1 MKPFRLTLT
10 SMMAVAS
17 MTVQAQMNDSISTDT
32 TMWYNQ
38 TQQLG
43 EVVVKSP
50 LPKVRT
56 NANGLKVI
64 IAGSELEKVGSSK
77 DLLKRLPT
85 VKNADDGVEIF
96 GRGAAEVYVNGHKL
110 YDMKE
115 LEQIPSDQILNVEII
130 SNPGARYAA
139 STKAVVRIK
148 TKRPQGE
155 GWGVRDELKA
165 YYNNAPGIKDQLDMN
180 YREGGLDV
188 SAMLRGTVE
197 NMKTEAY
204 EVMTIYNSGQ
214 RIEQTINQMVH
225 RVKNRDFGTRLQM
238 NYQFNENQSIG
249 ARYSYD
255 RTPFMKF
262 NINLPSYFTS
272 EGVPFQSSLSHILK
286 PVRNYAHTANMYYSG
301 KVKEWQIDANID
313 GVWNDSKTWNDTEE
327 CLEIMSFDSSA
338 NTSNLSKVSTFNH
351 AAANLFAGR
360 LTLEHPLWGG
370 SVSFGTEYDATR
382 RTETNI
388 NPVTS
393 DGDSKVNESIFALF
407 AEYKHQLFKKLS
419 TQIGLRFEIVN
430 SDFYELGKHQMSR
443 DYNDWFPSVG
453 LSMPVGKV
461 YMSANYGMDI
471 ARPAFANLTSDIIY
485 INNYSYQGGNPYLKP
500 TYTQN
505 LSLSASW
512 KWLYVMAS
520 YNRVKDD
527 IQIRNISYSDADP
540 MITLLHP
547 DNLPAFNRFTF
558 QAFASPTLFNIWH
571 PMWGAVVLG
580 QDYETQMADGSIKK
594 MNHPLG
600 QFMWN
605 NLVDLPH
612 GWRAGCDLMAMT
624 TGEYSTYRLHKPCVT
639 VALSLYKSFFHDK
652 LECRMNA
659 TDISAVRTQPITI
672 YSYRNLYVENTNH
685 PYYELTLTYKFNV
698 ANDKYKGRGAGD
710 KQKSRIK

>member
-1 MKPFRLTLT
+1 MKKIGFVL
-10 SMMAVAS
+10 SAMMLMATTT
-17 MTVQAQMNDSISTDT
+17 MNAQVNDSIPTDT
-32 TMWYNQ
+32 TMWFNQ

-77 DLLKRLPT
+77 DVLKRLPT
-85 VKNADDGVEIF
+85 VKSADEGVEIF
-96 GRGAAEVYVNGHKL
+96 GRGAAEVYVNGRKL

-155 GWGVRDELKA
+155 GWGVRNELKA
-165 YYNNAPGIKDQLDMN
+165 HYNNAPGVTDQMNVN

-188 SAMLRGTVE
+188 SAMLNGTMV
-197 NMKTEAY
+197 NMKSEAY
-204 EVMTIYNSGQ
+204 EVMEIYNGGQ
-214 RIEQTINQMVH
+214 RMEQTIDQMEN
-225 RVKNRDFGTRLQM
+225 RVKTRNFGTRLQV
-238 NYQFNENQSIG
+238 NYQFNEHHSIG
-249 ARYSYD
+249 VRYGFD
-255 RTPFMKF
+255 RTPYMKF
-262 NINLPSYFTS
+262 KIDLPSYFTYDS
-272 EGVPFQSSLSHILK
+272 VPFQSSESHIWK

-301 KVKEWQIDANID
+301 KVKEWQIDVNVD
-313 GVWNDSKTWNDTEE
+313 GVWNDTKTWNDTREDTYT
-327 CLEIMSFDSSA
+327 LTSSPVP
-338 NTSNLSKVSTFNH
+338 LSSTVSTFNH

-360 LTLEHPLWGG
+360 LTVEHPLWGG
-370 SVSFGTEYDATR
+370 TISFGTEYDATH
-382 RTETNI
+382 RTEKNV

-393 DGDSKVNESIFALF
+393 DGDTKVNEGIFALF
-407 AEYKHQLFKKLS
+407 AEYRHQLFKKLS
-419 TQIGLRFEIVN
+419 TQIGLRFESVN
-430 SDFYELGKHQMSR
+430 SDFYEWGKHQMSR
-443 DYNDWFPSVG
+443 DYNDWFPSIG

-461 YMSANYGMDI
+461 YLSANYGMDI
-471 ARPAFANLTSDIIY
+471 SRPQFANLTGDIIY

-527 IQIRNISYSDADP
+527 IQIRNVSYSDDNP
-540 MITLLHP
+540 LITLLHP
-547 DNLPAFNRFTF
+547 DNLPAFNRYTF

-580 QDYETQMADGSIKK
+580 QDYETQVADGSIKK
-594 MNHPLG
+594 MNHPLA
-600 QFMWN
+600 QFIWN
-605 NLVDLPH
+605 NMVDLPH

-659 TDISAVRTQPITI
+659 TDITAVRAQPTTI
-672 YSYRNLYVENTNH
+672 YSYRNLYVVNSNH

-698 ANDKYKGRGAGD
+698 ANDKYKGRGAGN